1 MVKFD
6 SPTNANSAIEKFT
19 SYQYGGRPLG
29 LSYVSYGGDGGM
41 QYKSEEGMDTSGM
54 TQEGMM

>member
-6 SPTNANSAIEKFT
+6 SSANANSAIEKFT

-29 LSYVSYGGDGGM
+29 LSYVAYGGGAGM
-41 QYKSEEGMDTSGM
+41 EYKTEEGMDTSGM